1 MQTYNITQ
9 QIKHCIFVTSPISQG
24 KFLLQQESPPRNV
37 VRRSQKGKGKSW
49 ELISMLKNVSVEY
62 EQEHMR
68 CNHTDPGNFS
78 ERVTFTFES
87 DFVSLSEGH

>member
-9 QIKHCIFVTSPISQG
+9 QINHCIFVTSPISQG

-37 VRRSQKGKGKSW
+37 VRRSQKGKGKSR

-68 CNHTDPGNFS
+68 CNHTDPGN
-78 ERVTFTFES
+78 RMY
-87 DFVSLSEGH
+87 